1 MVTFSTEKI
10 TPTMAAAILEN
21 NKSNRPIRHAVVD
34 RYVLELLEGRWK
46 PGTGET
52 IKISESGKLLD
63 GQHRLTAIVKSG
75 VSATFHIARG
85 VDDSMFSVI
94 DTGSV
99 RNASDVF
106 FINGIGKSNAMP
118 SIIQTA
124 MNIKSGVTARQ
135 GRWRDGLTNA
145 QLLASY
151 QNNPDYW
158 NFVCQR
164 ALHWYDSF
172 AKILP
177 PSLIGGLFS
186 TFHDINPDDSQK
198 FMEQLCTGQDITNKV
213 IALLRT
219 RLMQDKMSTKRMIF
233 SIRLALILK
242 AWNVFRNNEKITQ
255 LKYDAEREKFPVP
268 I

>member
-1 MVTFSTEKI
+1 
-10 TPTMAAAILEN
+10 MAAAILEN

-34 RYVLELLEGRWK
+34 RYVRELLEGRWK
-46 PGTGET
+46 SGTGET

-99 RNASDVF
+99 RNATDVF
-106 FINGIGKSNAMP
+106 FINGISKSNVIP
-118 SIIQTA
+118 SMIQTA
-124 MNIKSGVTARQ
+124 LNIKSGLSGRQ
-135 GRWRDGLTNA
+135 RRWRDAFTNA
-145 QLLASY
+145 QLLAVY
-151 QNNPDYW
+151 QQSPEYW
-158 NFVCQR
+158 DFVSQS
-164 ALHWYDSF
+164 ALRWYESF

-186 TFHDINPDDSQK
+186 TFHDINPEDAQK
-198 FMEQLCTGQDITNKV
+198 FMDQLCTGQDITNNAV
-213 IALLRT
+213 ALLRT
-219 RLMQDKMSTKRMIF
+219 RLMQDKMSTKRMLF

-242 AWNVFRNNEKITQ
+242 VWNVFRNGEKLTQ
-255 LKYDAEREKFPVP
+255 LKYDTEREKFPVP